1 MDWILT
7 NMEFE
12 DILLYMTNSI
22 KQILTL
28 AKEYKSID
36 SLARDYRSNLFLTNT
51 YLNMKKIQLS
61 LLALLMSVSSVSFAQ
76 EVLIIEEESEP
87 SKFTFSGSVDAY
99 FRTNFNAPNKGENAL
114 APASSFGN
122 LPGFS
127 LGMANIIATYE
138 GQKVGAVADLVFGP
152 RGEDAVFGSPLY
164 AGGMAG
170 SSQIVNQLY
179 VYWNVSD
186 AVTLT
191 FGNFNT
197 FLGYEVISPTGNFN
211 YSTSYMFSY
220 GPFSHTG
227 LKADFALSDKWS
239 LMAAVMNPTD
249 MTEFNLAGT
258 YTLGAQLG
266 YSTDASST
274 YLNFVYGDQDGKLD
288 VDNGGLVPGQ
298 TSLGSTFQV
307 DLTTGFDLTESLYL
321 GINTTYNTT
330 SAGEMYS
337 GTSVSDSDGDG
348 AGFYGF
354 AGYLQASTSENFAL
368 GLRGEYFNVFNG
380 GLDGVVGLDGNG
392 DGNVFAVTLSG
403 NAKIGNN
410 LTLIPELRLDSM
422 SEENLFYDSNLAPS
436 KSLASF
442 LLAAVFAF

>member
-1 MDWILT
+1 MKKYFLITLCLSMGYLPVSMAQEEST
-7 NMEFE
+7 EE
-12 DILLYMTNSI
+12 KEESA
-22 KQILTL
+22 LTL
-28 AKEYKSID
+28 
-36 SLARDYRSNLFLTNT
+36 
-51 YLNMKKIQLS
+51 
-61 LLALLMSVSSVSFAQ
+61 
-76 EVLIIEEESEP
+76 
-87 SKFTFSGSVDAY
+87 SGSVDAY
-99 FRTNFNAPNKGENAL
+99 FRTNFNAPNKGENAQ

-138 GQKVGAVADLVFGP
+138 GKKAGVVADLVFGP

-164 AGGMAG
+164 AGGLAG

-239 LMAAVMNPTD
+239 LTTAIMNPTD
-249 MTEFNLAGT
+249 MTEFNASGT
-258 YTLGAQLG
+258 YTLGGQLG
-266 YSTDASST
+266 YSTDAGST
-274 YLNFVYGDQDGKLD
+274 FLNFVYGDQDGKLTD
-288 VDNGGLVPGQ
+288 DGSLVGNQ
-298 TSLGSTFQV
+298 TSAGKTFQV
-307 DLTTGFDLTESLYL
+307 DLTTGFNVSDAVYV
-321 GINTTYNTT
+321 GVNTTYNTT
-330 SAGEMYS
+330 SSGEIYT
-337 GTSVSDSDGDG
+337 GSDIKDTDGDG
-348 AGFYGF
+348 SGFLGF
-354 AGYLQASTSENFAL
+354 AGYLQATTSEKFAI
-368 GLRGEYFNVFNG
+368 GIRGEYFSVFNG
-380 GLDGVVGLDGNG
+380 GLEGVVGVNGEG
-392 DGNVFAVTLSG
+392 DGNVFAMTLSG
-403 NAKIGNN
+403 NAKISKN

-422 SEENLFYDSNLAPS
+422 GEEFFVNKDLNPS

-442 LLAAVFAF
+442 LIAAVFAF

>member
-1 MDWILT
+1 
-7 NMEFE
+7 
-12 DILLYMTNSI
+12 
-22 KQILTL
+22 
-28 AKEYKSID
+28 
-36 SLARDYRSNLFLTNT
+36 
-51 YLNMKKIQLS
+51 MKKIQL
-61 LLALLMSVSSVSFAQ
+61 LILALLTFGASSSIAQ
-76 EVLIIEEESEP
+76 EVEES
-87 SKFTFSGSVDAY
+87 SKLTFSGSVDAY
-99 FRTNFNAPNKGENAL
+99 FRTNFNGPNKGDNFQ

-127 LGMANIIATYE
+127 LGMANIIATYQGE
-138 GQKVGAVADLVFGP
+138 KVGVVADLVFGP
-152 RGEDAVFGSPLY
+152 RGEDAVFGSPMY

-191 FGNFNT
+191 MGNFNT
-197 FLGYEVISPTGNFN
+197 FLGYEVISPTANFN

-266 YSTDASST
+266 YSTDAGST

-288 VDNGGLVPGQ
+288 MDNSSLIPGQ
-298 TSLGSTFQV
+298 TSMGNTFQV
-307 DLTTGFDLTESLYL
+307 DLTTGFNVTEALYV
-321 GINTTYNTT
+321 GVNTTYNTT
-330 SAGEMYS
+330 AAGEMYS
-337 GTSVSDSDGDG
+337 GSSVSDSSGDG

-354 AGYLQASTSENFAL
+354 AGYLQATTSDKFAL
-368 GLRGEYFNVFNG
+368 GLRGEYFSVFNG

-403 NAKIGNN
+403 NAKVSKN
-410 LTLIPELRLDSM
+410 LTLIPELRLDTM
-422 SEENLFYDSNLAPS
+422 GENYFMNNDMNPS
-436 KSLASF
+436 KSLSSF
-442 LLAAVFAF
+442 MLAAVFAF